1 MDHLLSMRVFIKVA
15 ELRGFARAANAV
27 GISSTVATRHVADL
41 ESRLGTRLL
50 NRTTRSVSVTESGQ
64 AYLERVRHVL
74 SELED
79 IERMVV
85 ARNHEPVGKLRI
97 VAPVVFGL
105 HNLAPVLQTYS
116 ERYPKVIPE
125 VTLVDHQAD
134 LVDEGFDVGIV
145 VARQIR
151 SATVITRRLTTS
163 NMIVCATPRYLEKHG
178 TPTHPEHLLEHA
190 CLSLATGYWGEE
202 AVFRGIEGEVR
213 VRPTNLI
220 VANNTEMLRQFALL
234 DMGIAVLPGY
244 LIDED
249 VTSGRLVPLL
259 GHYRLPQV
267 EINVAYPS
275 RRHLP
280 VKVRTFVDH
289 LVQHFATTQRAAPGV
304 LQQSRQEEL
313 ISSAAA

>member
-27 GISSTVATRHVADL
+27 GISSTVATRYVADL

-64 AYLERVRHVL
+64 EYLERVRQVL
-74 SELED
+74 GELED

-105 HNLAPVLQTYS
+105 HKLAPVLHTYAQ
-116 ERYPKVIPE
+116 RYPKVIPD

-145 VARQIR
+145 IARQMR
-151 SATVITRRLTTS
+151 SATVVTRRLTTAS
-163 NMIVCATPRYLEKHG
+163 MIVCATSAYLAEHG
-178 TPTHPEHLLEHA
+178 TPTHPEHLLEHP
-190 CLSLATGYWGEE
+190 CLSLASGYWGDEG
-202 AVFRGIEGEVR
+202 AFRGLEGEVR

-220 VANNTEMLRQFALL
+220 IANNTEMLRQFALL
-234 DMGIAVLPGY
+234 DMGIAILPGY
-244 LIDED
+244 LIDD
-249 VTSGRLVPLL
+249 DLTSGRLVPLL

-289 LVQHFATTQRAAPGV
+289 LVQHFATPQRVTPAGSHER
-304 LQQSRQEEL
+304 LDEL
-313 ISSAAA
+313 ASSAA

>member
-64 AYLERVRHVL
+64 AYLERVRPVL

-105 HNLAPVLQTYS
+105 HNLAPVLQSYA

-145 VARQIR
+145 VARQLR
-151 SATVITRRLTTS
+151 SGSIITRRLTTS
-163 NMIVCATPRYLEKHG
+163 TMFVCATPRYLEKHG
-178 TPTHPEHLLEHA
+178 APTHPEHLLEHA
-190 CLSLATGYWGEE
+190 CLSLASGYWGDEG
-202 AVFRGIEGEVR
+202 AFRGLEGEVR

-220 VANNTEMLRQFALL
+220 VANNTEMLRQFVLL
-234 DMGIAVLPGY
+234 DMGIAILPGY

-249 VTSGRLVPLL
+249 LTSGRLVPLL
-259 GHYRLPQV
+259 GHYRLPPV

-289 LVQHFATTQRAAPGV
+289 LVQHFATPQRATPGV
-304 LQQSRQEEL
+304 LQNRHHEL
-313 ISSAAA
+313 VSSAA